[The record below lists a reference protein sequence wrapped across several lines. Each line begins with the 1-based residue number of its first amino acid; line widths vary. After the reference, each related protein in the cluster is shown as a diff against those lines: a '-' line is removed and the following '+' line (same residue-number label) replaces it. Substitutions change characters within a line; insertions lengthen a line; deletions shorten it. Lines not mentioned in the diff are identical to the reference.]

1 MRRMG
6 PLQRARA
13 AWHKNSYEILGLVNG
28 GLPGFVHLPW
38 GAPPGLGIPVFHYH
52 VVTPEALEAD
62 LRHLRTNGYT
72 TIGADTFLAHL
83 RGQQPV
89 ERSVLLTFDDG
100 PRNFF
105 AVAMPL
111 LERFSARAIAFVA
124 PGLHFDDASAA
135 VLASPRRPMT
145 WHELGLVHAT
155 GLIDIEC
162 HTLESR
168 YVPRWP
174 EPMALDGVDP
184 AIEGPLRREPLPL
197 YDDLVAARQ
206 LLEQRLPG
214 KRVRHLAFP
223 AYDGSEQAIDAARR
237 AGYDACHW
245 GVRAGRPLNAP
256 GASAFHVS
264 RLSSEFLRRLPG
276 RGRLSSFDVVR
287 NRWRVIRRKSDVAV
301 AR

>member
-1 MRRMG
+1 MG
-6 PLQRARA
+6 PLQRARS

-38 GAPPGLGIPVFHYH
+38 GPSPGLGVPVFHYH
-52 VVTPEALEAD
+52 VVTSAALEAD
-62 LRHLRTNGYT
+62 LRHLRTNGFT
-72 TIGADTFLAHL
+72 TLGADAFLAHL
-83 RGQQPV
+83 RGDRTA
-89 ERSVLLTFDDG
+89 ERAVVLTFDDG

-105 AVAMPL
+105 TVALPL
-111 LERFSARAIAFVA
+111 LERYRARAIAFIA
-124 PGLHFDDASAA
+124 PGLHLDEASDE

-145 WHELGLVHAT
+145 WTELGTVHSSGLV
-155 GLIDIEC
+155 DIEC

-197 YDDLVAARQ
+197 YDDLVAARA
-206 LLEQRLPG
+206 LIEHRLTG

-223 AYDGSEQAIDAARR
+223 AYDGTQQAIDAARR
-237 AGYDACHW
+237 AGYEACHW
-245 GVRAGRPLNAP
+245 GVRAGRALNSP
-256 GASAFHVS
+256 GASPFHVS

-276 RGRLSSFDVVR
+276 RGRLSSLDVLR
-287 NRWRVIRRKSDVAV
+287 NRWHVIRRKS
-301 AR
+301 